1 MSENEMVPHC
11 QLLNTESLITDY
23 YMKAKTIER
32 NTFVDI
38 SFPHSSSF
46 WIQLRKERSLDF
58 HKSNFLSEPC
68 LVDGFDEKCYENPA
82 VYIIPIAECMLKKI
96 KQVFCRPCR
105 TFVIES
111 MILQHCSTTKH
122 AECFFNECFEFS
134 VFTHLTSSICCSYV
148 SPYIAE
154 TSSCTI
160 SQFFEKLSK
169 QFCVSN
175 KPFA

>member
-1 MSENEMVPHC
+1 M
-11 QLLNTESLITDY
+11 
-23 YMKAKTIER
+23 
-32 NTFVDI
+32 
-38 SFPHSSSF
+38 
-46 WIQLRKERSLDF
+46 
-58 HKSNFLSEPC
+58 
-68 LVDGFDEKCYENPA
+68 DGFDETCYEKPA

-111 MILQHCSTTKH
+111 MISQHCSTTKH

-148 SPYIAE
+148 SPYIAG

-160 SQFFEKLSK
+160 SEFFEKLSK

-175 KPFA
+175 KPFAKGGFSEIYMAVELTTQSNVAIKVFKSHASPANIMSEYNMMKSFEYV